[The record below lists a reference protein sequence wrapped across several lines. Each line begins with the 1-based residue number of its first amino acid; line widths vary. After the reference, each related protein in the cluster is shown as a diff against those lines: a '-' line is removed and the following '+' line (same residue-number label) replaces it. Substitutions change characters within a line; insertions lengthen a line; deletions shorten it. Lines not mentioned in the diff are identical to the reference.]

1 MYTQCPECRTIF
13 EIDEDAL
20 QASLGIVRCG
30 HCSQRFDALRTLSNA
45 LPAEPDAALPA
56 QDPEALTPTLTDVV
70 SADAIKA
77 AAKPRRKRKPAAEPP
92 PAAPDT
98 AIEPVADWLT
108 PAAERTRA
116 LLADAAGIPHET
128 LQSDPEWQAIDLPI
142 QTELDII
149 PMATDAMPAEAA
161 TAEPDDT
168 VTDATSAAIPADST
182 GAGDPATPA
191 PDAAPVSDAV
201 EPALPADA
209 PDATPEGADDPS
221 LAPIPAVPLYLPP
234 RRQRSY
240 LRDGLWALGC
250 ALLALGLAGQLA
262 WAQRTNLML
271 DPAARPWVLRACA
284 SFACRLPPIRDTAKL
299 ELLSRD
305 IRPDPKVA
313 GALLITATIRND
325 AAFTQPWPVVTVAL
339 TDLDNNPVAMR
350 RFRPADYMPD
360 PARRAAGITP
370 DTTAAVAFEVADP
383 GQRAVAFRFGFE

>member
-30 HCSQRFDALRTLSNA
+30 HCSQRFDALRTLSNS
-45 LPAEPDAALPA
+45 LPAEPDVALPA
-56 QDPEALTPTLTDVV
+56 QDPEALTPTLTDAV

-92 PAAPDT
+92 PT
-98 AIEPVADWLT
+98 ASGPATEPVADWLT
-108 PAAERTRA
+108 PAAERTRV
-116 LLADAAGIPHET
+116 LLADAAGIPHEN

-149 PMATDAMPAEAA
+149 PMAAEETAAVAPSATGPDAAPAA
-161 TAEPDDT
+161 
-168 VTDATSAAIPADST
+168 DASAS
-182 GAGDPATPA
+182 DPGTPA
-191 PDAAPVSDAV
+191 PDAAPDDDAV

-209 PDATPEGADDPS
+209 PDATPADADDPA
-221 LAPIPAVPLYLPP
+221 LAPAQTVPLYLPP
-234 RRQRSY
+234 RRRRSY
-240 LRDGLWALGC
+240 LRDGMWALGC

-262 WAQRTNLML
+262 WAQRTNLMQ
-271 DPAARPWVLRACA
+271 DPAVRPWVLRACA
-284 SFACRLPPIRDTAKL
+284 SFDCRLPPIRDTAKL

-313 GALLITATIRND
+313 GALLITATLRND

-370 DTTAAVAFEVADP
+370 DTTAAVAFEVVDP

>member
-30 HCSQRFDALRTLSNA
+30 HCSQRFDALRTLSNS
-45 LPAEPDAALPA
+45 LPAEPDVALPA
-56 QDPEALTPTLTDVV
+56 QDPEALTPTLTDAV

-92 PAAPDT
+92 PT
-98 AIEPVADWLT
+98 ASGPATEPVADWLT
-108 PAAERTRA
+108 PAAERTRV
-116 LLADAAGIPHET
+116 LLADAAGIPHEN

-149 PMATDAMPAEAA
+149 PMAAEETAAVAPSATGPDAAPAA
-161 TAEPDDT
+161 
-168 VTDATSAAIPADST
+168 DASAS
-182 GAGDPATPA
+182 DPGTPA
-191 PDAAPVSDAV
+191 PDTASDDDAV

-209 PDATPEGADDPS
+209 PDATPADADDPA
-221 LAPIPAVPLYLPP
+221 LAPAQTVPLYLPP
-234 RRQRSY
+234 RRRRSY
-240 LRDGLWALGC
+240 LRDGMWALGC

-262 WAQRTNLML
+262 WAQRTNLMQ
-271 DPAARPWVLRACA
+271 DPAMRPWVLRACA
-284 SFACRLPPIRDTAKL
+284 SFDCRLPPIRDTAKL

-313 GALLITATIRND
+313 GALLITATLRND

-370 DTTAAVAFEVADP
+370 DTTAAVAFEVVDP

>member
-30 HCSQRFDALRTLSNA
+30 HCAQRFDALRTLSNS
-45 LPAEPDAALPA
+45 LPAEPDVALPA
-56 QDPEALTPTLTDVV
+56 QDPDALTPTLTDAV

-128 LQSDPEWQAIDLPI
+128 FQSDPEWQAIDLPI

-149 PMATDAMPAEAA
+149 PMAAEAAAAADPAAIDPATTAAMPAAP
-161 TAEPDDT
+161 TA
-168 VTDATSAAIPADST
+168 DASARDL
-182 GAGDPATPA
+182 ATPA
-191 PDAAPVSDAV
+191 PDAAPGGDAV

-209 PDATPEGADDPS
+209 MDATPEGTDDPS

-250 ALLALGLAGQLA
+250 ALLALGLAAQLA
-262 WAQRTNLML
+262 WAQRTSLML

-284 SFACRLPPIRDTAKL
+284 SFDCQLPPVRDTAKL
-299 ELLSRD
+299 ELLARD

-325 AAFTQPWPVVTVAL
+325 AVFTQPWPVVTVAL

-360 PARRAAGITP
+360 RARRAAGITP